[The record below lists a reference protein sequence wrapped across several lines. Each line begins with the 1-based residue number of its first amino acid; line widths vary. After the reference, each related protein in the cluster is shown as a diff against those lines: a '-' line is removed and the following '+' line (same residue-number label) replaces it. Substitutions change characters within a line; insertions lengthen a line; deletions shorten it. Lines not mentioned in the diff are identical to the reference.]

1 MKKKRLK
8 YSKKHVNT
16 AFSVYIEIYVAS
28 LSPSF
33 EYTWK
38 KENRGRVSKARCAL
52 TKLWTVLDEFSKS
65 DSKIRL

>member
-1 MKKKRLK
+1 M
-8 YSKKHVNT
+8 
-16 AFSVYIEIYVAS
+16 YIEIYVAS

-38 KENRGRVSKARCAL
+38 KENRGRVSKARYAL